1 MKIIITENQLSLLVH
16 EQGSMGGMVLPQ
28 TFAKASADSAK
39 SIANAIASKLKKY
52 SLDQFMEDMRS
63 FMESGTG
70 IVIQTLLDGTGLG
83 KIVNVSAWSLLT
95 MYDVMKG
102 ITKGAWNWFHILI
115 DIAGVILSGPG
126 AKYVKKVLGNIAGK
140 ATGKL
145 SDFVVSMK
153 KSAPQAFS
161 YLSKLVKSFST
172 VISKVTSAI
181 TKFIGSAAKYLKGT
195 SIYNGLLK
203 LKNSISSG
211 LTKALKWI
219 ETAFSSKASQAV
231 KKTAH
236 TTKHV
241 GQHYGQHALVHGA
254 AGAVTGG
261 GGHH

>member
-16 EQGSMGGMVLPQ
+16 EQGMGGMMTPG
-28 TFAKASADSAK
+28 TAMADAGR
-39 SIANAIASKLKKY
+39 AIGAKLKKY

-181 TKFIGSAAKYLKGT
+181 TKFI
-195 SIYNGLLK
+195 
-203 LKNSISSG
+203 
-211 LTKALKWI
+211 
-219 ETAFSSKASQAV
+219 
-231 KKTAH
+231 
-236 TTKHV
+236 
-241 GQHYGQHALVHGA
+241 
-254 AGAVTGG
+254 
-261 GGHH
+261 